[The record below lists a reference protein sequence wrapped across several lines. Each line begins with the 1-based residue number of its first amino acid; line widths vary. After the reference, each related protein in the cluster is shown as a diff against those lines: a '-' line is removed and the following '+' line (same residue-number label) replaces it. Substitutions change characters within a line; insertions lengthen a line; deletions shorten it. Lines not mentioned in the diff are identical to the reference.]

1 MLDPSNLEEFKN
13 ETYLLSTL
21 RHPSVVNFY
30 GISVDGVTGDVYI
43 VTELACCS
51 VNVPLY
57 NPQIEMSVGSRA
69 KIAVQTA
76 QGMGYLHS
84 QVLLI
89 DCTINRLY

>member
-1 MLDPSNLEEFKN
+1 MLELGEKFAAGGSGQIFKAKFSNMDVAVKQLYSAMLDPSNLQEFKN

-51 VNVPLY
+51 VNAPLY
-57 NPQIEMSVGSRA
+57 NA
-69 KIAVQTA
+69 KE
-76 QGMGYLHS
+76 GE
-84 QVLLI
+84 
-89 DCTINRLY
+89 